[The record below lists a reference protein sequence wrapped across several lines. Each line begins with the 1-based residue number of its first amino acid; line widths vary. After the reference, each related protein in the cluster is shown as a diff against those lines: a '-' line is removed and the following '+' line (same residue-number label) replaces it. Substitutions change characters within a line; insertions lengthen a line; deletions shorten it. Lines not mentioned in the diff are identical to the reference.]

1 MGKWSVVGWLV
12 GRWSVDLMKPRKNMF
27 GVVIS
32 PVQFGRGVFCYSNFS
47 FFYIDDKEKTN
58 LIARSS
64 NLNLQL
70 FLKICKYY
78 NKYLFYL

>member
-1 MGKWSVVGWLV
+1 MVDGRLVGGSVVRGFN
-12 GRWSVDLMKPRKNMF
+12 KNQEKNMF

-32 PVQFGRGVFCYSNFS
+32 PDFI

-64 NLNLQL
+64 HSNLL
-70 FLKICKYY
+70 FLKIHKYY
-78 NKYLFYL
+78 NFK